1 MTTLSSVDVGS
12 KRFLTNK
19 VDRSVGGLI
28 AQQQCVGPFQTPL
41 ANVAVI
47 ANSLVDPNDFTGAA
61 TAIGER
67 MMSVGRRWIQFT
79 IFEMLTNLMW
89 ASVTSMSDIKC
100 SGNWM
105 WPAKSALEKQNMYH
119 AAQQVNEVL
128 TELGNS
134 RY

>member
-1 MTTLSSVDVGS
+1 VLTERSLIHVLSSVDVGS

-41 ANVAVI
+41 SNVAVI
-47 ANSLVDPNDFTGAA
+47 ANSLIDPNDFTGAA

-89 ASVTSMSDIKC
+89 ASISDIRDIKC

-105 WPAKSALEKQNMYH
+105 WPAKTAVEKQKMYVCL
-119 AAQQVNEVL
+119 ANEILV
-128 TELGNS
+128 
-134 RY
+134 